1 MKRFC
6 YIPSLNLRVALFAST
21 LVGTAV
27 GMGSARASSLTP
39 YPFVFAAGSPAE
51 QSILV
56 KNAGSTFENA
66 LRHAERGQFWVYG
79 FAVAPGARCRLT
91 LTLDGDAAS
100 VPPAV
105 TILGT
110 DNKPLALKTEQGTDG
125 AFVVVWTVPDK
136 WPAGSRLSVLLSAK
150 DGAVNV
156 RAGRLAQ
163 TLADNNGDGLP
174 DSIARLLTAGMPPN
188 ARLNIARPITQPYT
202 VTLCAQPI
210 TPALDVQTDAIFA
223 DLTDSAGIGAWK
235 ERGYSVWTP
244 GDARAGRD
252 FAANTSPDT
261 QTGRDGKPI
270 LIGGRALL
278 ATTPAVQN
286 ADRSLFETALGNGSD
301 GVCFQEPEYAAS
313 AGYGAA
319 FKQDWQTQ
327 FGAAWQNPLLSVDTR
342 YHAASLMA
350 TRVANRVQSL
360 LQFTFG
366 RKPATRRMVLL
377 HSPLYL
383 AQSELV
389 SPVGRIAGL
398 NEVTDIIGDVGM
410 DTASLTA
417 RYAGLRQDLTFA
429 RAYLEYSA
437 LYHAARGL
445 NKRVWF
451 LTDPTP
457 PSPATPDANARYEQT
472 LAAALL
478 LPDVNAYQL
487 VLPPDSLT
495 SNLPPDEQTRL
506 HSLLAVLE
514 DMHNQTGIS
523 GNAEKDDDIGVLIS
537 DTAQWQ
543 RGGPSASD
551 LDGVFG
557 LCLPLLQRGVPVQAL
572 SLERAADP
580 AYLNGFRT
588 LILSYDFQKPP
599 GPRAQQALS
608 EWVRRGG
615 SLIYVGGTD
624 AFNGVTDA
632 WWRQTGYVAPQQ
644 DLWKQLGLNVGIP
657 APRFAPQEDAGHYTE
672 IAKSQAAV
680 IGGERTVTLDLT
692 PYARQTGSVVVRFAS
707 RTPGSSPDALSGASL
722 QSGEL
727 SVDGRVAAS
736 FTAGSEIENRFLAYD
751 NLSQFDGRSRTAEGG
766 ASWTYQFDNLPR
778 DAPITLAVNMA
789 GSYIMSGASARPDFG
804 HTLLST
810 GVNMGLSKAFPRL
823 RIGASY
829 PVTLY
834 DLPGVAMDG
843 AANLP
848 PDLRVPPT
856 STATAS
862 NNPARIQSGPGRL
875 GQGRPGRNEAGSRR
889 TAEAAAQANQPSVLY
904 TLRAGGAP
912 VWMQNV
918 GRGLI
923 MNVGVAPG
931 FFSASERSAGLLRAL
946 TRFAHQRA
954 GGAYREPGVLRLRRG
969 RYTIVRTFAEP
980 TTVEGRM
987 IDLLSPTLNVGDDR
1001 VIAPNSTALLYD
1013 LGVPEAEPHIG
1024 FVAGRVQAKA
1034 ETSTAT
1040 AFYVRGAAG
1049 TTGAAR
1055 LHRGNRRLVGARGMD
1070 WLGRPVPVQANEE
1083 GGTVV
1088 LRYANDP
1095 DGVIIR
1101 VGWQ

>member
-1 MKRFC
+1 M
-6 YIPSLNLRVALFAST
+6 
-21 LVGTAV
+21 
-27 GMGSARASSLTP
+27 P
-39 YPFVFAAGSPAE
+39 YPFVFAAGSSAE

-91 LTLDGDAAS
+91 LTLDSDAAS

-110 DNKPLALKTEQGTDG
+110 DNKPLALKTEQGVGGT
-125 AFVVVWTVPDK
+125 FVVVWSVPDK
-136 WPAGSRLSVLLSAK
+136 WPAGTRLSVLLSAK
-150 DGAVNV
+150 DGAVGV

-163 TLADNNGDGLP
+163 TLADKDGDGLA

-188 ARLNIARPITQPYT
+188 VRLNITRPITQPYT
-202 VTLCAQPI
+202 VTLCAQPL
-210 TPALDVQTDAIFA
+210 TPALDVQTDAVFA
-223 DLTDSAGIGAWK
+223 DLTNSAGISAWK

-252 FAANTSPDT
+252 FAAANSPDA

-278 ATTPAVQN
+278 AVTPTVQN
-286 ADRSLFETALGNGSD
+286 ADRSLFETALANGSD
-301 GVCFQEPEYAAS
+301 GVCFQEPEYAAG

-319 FKQDWQTQ
+319 FKQDWRTQ
-327 FGAAWQNPLLSVDTR
+327 FGAAWQNPLVSPDTR

-360 LQFTFG
+360 LQFTLT

-383 AQSELV
+383 AQSDFV

-398 NEVTDIIGDVGM
+398 NEITDIIGDVGV
-410 DTASLTA
+410 DTAGLAA
-417 RYAGLRQDLTFA
+417 RYAGLRQDMTFA

-457 PSPATPDANARYEQT
+457 PSPPLPDANARYEQT

-495 SNLPPDEQTRL
+495 SNLPPEEQTRL
-506 HSLLAVLE
+506 HSLLAALE

-523 GNAEKDDDIGVLIS
+523 GNAEKDDDIGVLVS

-543 RGGPSASD
+543 RGGPSQSD

-557 LCLPLLQRGVPVQAL
+557 LCLPLLERGVPVQAL

-588 LILSYDFQKPP
+588 LLLSYDFQKPP
-599 GPRAQQALS
+599 GPRAQQALA

-632 WWRQTGYVAPQQ
+632 WWRQAGYAAPQQ
-644 DLWKQLGLNVGIP
+644 DLWKQLGLNAGPP
-657 APRFAPQEDAGHYTE
+657 APRFAPQEDAGHYME
-672 IAKSQAAV
+672 IAQSQAAS
-680 IGGERTVTLDLT
+680 IGGERMVTLDLT
-692 PYARQTGSVVVRFAS
+692 PYARQTGSVVVRFAA
-707 RTPGSSPDALSGASL
+707 PGASTNAAAGASFK
-722 QSGEL
+722 SGEL
-727 SVDGRVAAS
+727 SVEGRVAAS

-751 NLSQFDGRSRTAEGG
+751 NLSQFDGRSRTADGS

-778 DAPITLAVNMA
+778 DVPITLSLNMA
-789 GSYIMSGASARPDFG
+789 GSYIISGASARPDFG

-810 GVNMGLSKAFPRL
+810 GVNAGLSKAFPRL

-848 PDLRVPPT
+848 SDVRVS
-856 STATAS
+856 STTAAAVS
-862 NNPARIQSGPGRL
+862 NNPARSQSGPGRL
-875 GQGRPGRNEAGSRR
+875 GQGKPGRNDLSGRR
-889 TAEAAAQANQPSVLY
+889 TAETAAQPGQPSVLY

-954 GGAYREPGVLRLRRG
+954 GGAYREPGALRLRRG
-969 RYTIVRTFAEP
+969 RYAIVRTFAEA

-987 IDLLSPTLNVGDDR
+987 IDVLSPTLNVGDDR

-1013 LGVPEAEPHIG
+1013 LGAPEAEPHVG
-1024 FVAGRVQAKA
+1024 FVAGRVQARA

-1049 TTGAAR
+1049 TTGIAR
-1055 LHRGNRRLVGARGMD
+1055 LHRGSRRLVGARGMD

-1083 GGTVV
+1083 GGTVL